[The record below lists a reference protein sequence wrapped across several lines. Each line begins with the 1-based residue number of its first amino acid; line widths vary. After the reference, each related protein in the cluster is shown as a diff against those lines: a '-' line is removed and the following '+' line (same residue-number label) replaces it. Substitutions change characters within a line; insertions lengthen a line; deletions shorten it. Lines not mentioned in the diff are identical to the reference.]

1 MPRGPLRGDMLAL
14 VLYVLGICLL
24 LLYLRYEDEVTA
36 WLMGGPKQRK
46 E

>member
-1 MPRGPLRGDMLAL
+1 MPRGPLRMLAL

-36 WLMGGPKQRK
+36 WLISKQPKQRK